1 MTNLLPI
8 FVSVR
13 QDGSDPCKS
22 SPPQKCELVSQNAFS
37 HETVVGVCNE
47 VEGVDSA
54 TSGISKPRK
63 THTASSAFNYKEF
76 EHVPSSSLT
85 AAILDLIDWER
96 GSSKKDES
104 IERCSGCDTKHMLQ
118 SKTLPQDGKKG
129 WQFWKEI
136 DGVVISRKKSGRLFQ
151 CRGHG
156 VLPFHVFTRY
166 ASMN

>member
-1 MTNLLPI
+1 VKTYFL
-8 FVSVR
+8 FFSVR
-13 QDGSDPCKS
+13 QDGSEPCKS
-22 SPPQKCELVSQNAFS
+22 FPPQKCELVPQNEFS
-37 HETVVGVCNE
+37 HEIVVGDCNE
-47 VEGVDSA
+47 VEGVDTA
-54 TSGISKPRK
+54 GLGISKSRK
-63 THTASSAFNYKEF
+63 THTTSSSFNYYKEF
-76 EHVPSSSLT
+76 GHVPSSSLT

-104 IERCSGCDTKHMLQ
+104 IERCSGCDAKQMLQ